1 MDRDLQNER
10 KEKNPDSL
18 IKFPAMEKD
27 SLRIRFRR
35 RNFRPQINIY
45 LRHINRLV
53 ALHPPSRVGLFIDT
67 IIRHG
72 NSPAIFHLK

>member
-35 RNFRPQINIY
+35 RNFRPQITFICVI
-45 LRHINRLV
+45 LIDLWRFTL
-53 ALHPPSRVGLFIDT
+53 LHVSVSSSTQSSDMV
-67 IIRHG
+67 IRRQ
-72 NSPAIFHLK
+72 FFT